1 MKWADRAARAR
12 LAQMEWQTYV
22 LAALFSLLALACLG
36 LIPLGLPGAWLMIG
50 FAALAQMPGTIPFT
64 SAPSLHFG
72 WALLGV
78 CLAIAVASEI
88 VEAMAGAAGAK
99 YGGATRRGM
108 VGAFVGGIVGAIF
121 FTGLLPIP
129 ILGTLFGGL
138 VGAFAGA
145 WIGEASA
152 VQQRDPQKKFRAA
165 LGAAAGKLAGTFGKL
180 AAGVVIGLLLVYGA
194 FTA

>member
-1 MKWADRAARAR
+1 
-12 LAQMEWQTYV
+12 MEWQTYV
-22 LAALFSLLALACLG
+22 VAALFSLLALTCVG
-36 LIPLGLPGAWLMIG
+36 LIPLGLPGMWLMIG
-50 FAALAQMPGTIPFT
+50 AAVLAQMLGTIPLT

-72 WALLGV
+72 WTLLGV
-78 CLAIAVASEI
+78 CLAIGVVAEI
-88 VEAMAGAAGAK
+88 AEAMAGAAGAK

-108 VGAFVGGIVGAIF
+108 VGAFAGGIVGAIF

-129 ILGTLFGGL
+129 IVGTLVGGL

-152 VQQRDPQKKFRAA
+152 EQQRDPQHKFRAA

-180 AAGVVIGLLLVYGA
+180 AAGVVIWLLLVYGA
-194 FTA
+194 FTQ

>member
-1 MKWADRAARAR
+1 MTRGR
-12 LAQMEWQTYV
+12 LAPMEWQTYV

-36 LIPLGLPGAWLMIG
+36 LIPLGLPGMWLMIG
-50 FAALAQMPGTIPFT
+50 FAALAQMLGTIPFT
-64 SAPSLHFG
+64 SAASLHFG
-72 WALLGV
+72 WALLGACIGIGV
-78 CLAIAVASEI
+78 LAEI
-88 VEAMAGAAGAK
+88 VEAVAGAAGAK

-108 VGAFVGGIVGAIF
+108 VGAFIGGIVGAIF

-129 ILGTLFGGL
+129 IVGTIAGGL

-152 VQQRDPQKKFRAA
+152 VAQRDPQHRFRAA

-180 AAGVVIGLLLVYGA
+180 AAGVVVWLLLVYGA
-194 FTA
+194 FTK

>member
-1 MKWADRAARAR
+1 MA
-12 LAQMEWQTYV
+12 WQTYV
-22 LAALFSLLALACLG
+22 LAAFFSLLELACLG
-36 LIPLGLPGAWLMIG
+36 LIPLGLPGTWLMIG
-50 FAALAQMPGTIPFT
+50 FAALAQMLGTIPFS

-72 WALLGV
+72 WLLFGV
-78 CLAIAVASEI
+78 CLAIGVAAEL
-88 VEAMAGAAGAK
+88 VEAVAGAAGAK

-108 VGAFVGGIVGAIF
+108 IGAFAGGIVGAIF
-121 FTGLLPIP
+121 FTGLVPIP
-129 ILGTLFGGL
+129 IAGTIVGGL

-152 VQQRDPQKKFRAA
+152 AQQRDPQQKFRAA

-180 AAGVVIGLLLVYGA
+180 AAGVVIWLLLVYGA